1 MKARVTTLLLAASLL
16 SVPAYAQE
24 HQHGQRQPPE
34 SAGMME
40 MQGMPSPAMILQLR
54 EPLGLT
60 QAQVQRIEA
69 IRDRVEREHQP
80 HMQAAMKA
88 MREADGLL
96 GAAALEQ
103 ARYEAKLREAANQ
116 HVQAHLAMTRG
127 WLEARAVL
135 TPEQRSNLEFGVK
148 VMRQMMQERMQGMM
162 GGRRPG
168 TM

>member
-1 MKARVTTLLLAASLL
+1 MKARVTTLLLAAS
-16 SVPAYAQE
+16 
-24 HQHGQRQPPE
+24 
-34 SAGMME
+34 
-40 MQGMPSPAMILQLR
+40 
-54 EPLGLT
+54 
-60 QAQVQRIEA
+60 
-69 IRDRVEREHQP
+69 
-80 HMQAAMKA
+80 
-88 MREADGLL
+88 
-96 GAAALEQ
+96 LEQ